1 MLPISHVP
9 ASALQAALAALIL
22 FLPCALL
29 LPVWL
34 ASRRA
39 ARPAMAW
46 QLAQGI
52 SLLGLLAALLAGLEM
67 AVHGAASVAPAA
79 WLPAIR
85 LDALS
90 VLMLALTTFLAWVI
104 VRYSRNYLAGDPG
117 QSRYLV
123 WLCLTLA
130 AVWLLV
136 MLNNLLLLCLAWTAT
151 SLALHQLLTFYRD
164 RPAAIVAAH
173 KKFLISRAADLL
185 TLAGTLLVFLSL
197 DTLQIDR
204 ITQLLAAG
212 HPVDTGLQL
221 AAVLFVLSAILKCA
235 QLPFHGWLLQVMEA
249 PTPVS
254 ALLHAGIVNIGGF
267 VLLRLAGLLETAPAA
282 QLLLVVAGSI
292 TAALAALVMMTRI
305 SVKVM
310 LAWSTCAQMGFMLLE
325 IGLGAYS
332 LALLH
337 LLAHSLYKAHAFL
350 GAGERVARQRML
362 DIAPVNRPLGNS
374 LKLLAL
380 AGLLL
385 ALALAGFASGLDPRH
400 EPALWVLGGA
410 LASSLLP
417 LVSAPAE
424 TRAARQVVLLI
435 ACAFGLALLYGLWH
449 RLFASLVPTSSM
461 PPGNFSLAVAAICLA
476 GLLVVQQIVLGQP
489 QGSLSRWLHPRAF
502 AGFHLDELF
511 TRLTLRLWPVR
522 LGTAQRAQATLP
534 VISTTKATRATRK
547 SND

>member
-67 AVHGAASVAPAA
+67 AVHDAASVAPAA

-117 QSRYLV
+117 QSRYLA

-204 ITQLLAAG
+204 ITQLLAGG

-282 QLLLVVAGSI
+282 QLLLVVAGSV

-325 IGLGAYS
+325 IGLGAYP

-350 GAGERVARQRML
+350 GAGETVARQRML
-362 DIAPVNRPLGNS
+362 GIAPVHRPLGNG

-385 ALALAGFASGLDPRH
+385 ALGLAGFVSGLDPRH

-417 LVSAPAE
+417 LVNAPAE
-424 TRAARQVVLLI
+424 TRASRQVVLLI

-449 RLFASLVPTSSM
+449 RLFASLVPTSSL
-461 PPGNFSLAVAAICLA
+461 PPGHLGLAVAAICLA

-489 QGSLSRWLHPRAF
+489 QGRLSRWLHPRAF

-522 LGTAQRAQATLP
+522 MGTARRDQATLP
-534 VISTTKATRATRK
+534 VISTTRATRK

>member
-1 MLPISHVP
+1 MLLNSFAPTST
-9 ASALQAALAALIL
+9 LQAVLAALIL

-29 LPVWL
+29 LPAWL
-34 ASRRA
+34 VSRRA
-39 ARPAMAW
+39 SAPGKAW

-52 SLLGLLAALLAGLEM
+52 SLLGLLAALLAGLE
-67 AVHGAASVAPAA
+67 AAFNGSASVAPAG
-79 WLPAIR
+79 WLPAVR

-90 VLMLALTTFLAWVI
+90 VMMLALTTFLGWVI

-117 QSRYLV
+117 QGRYLA

-173 KKFLISRAADLL
+173 KKFLISRAADLF
-185 TLAGTLLVFLSL
+185 TLVGTLLVFISL
-197 DTLQIDR
+197 DTLQIDL
-204 ITQLLAAG
+204 ITQILASG
-212 HPVDTGLQL
+212 HPVDAGLQL
-221 AAVLFVLSAILKCA
+221 AALLFVMSAVLKCA

-267 VLLRLAGLLETAPAA
+267 VLLRLAPLLETAPAA
-282 QLLLVVAGSI
+282 QLLLVVAGSV

-337 LLAHSLYKAHAFL
+337 LLAHSLYKAYAFL
-350 GAGERVARQRML
+350 GAGETVARQRML
-362 DIAPVNRPLGNS
+362 DIAPVGRPLSNS
-374 LKLLAL
+374 LKLLAI

-385 ALALAGFASGLDPRH
+385 A
-400 EPALWVLGGA
+400 
-410 LASSLLP
+410 
-417 LVSAPAE
+417 
-424 TRAARQVVLLI
+424 
-435 ACAFGLALLYGLWH
+435 
-449 RLFASLVPTSSM
+449 
-461 PPGNFSLAVAAICLA
+461 
-476 GLLVVQQIVLGQP
+476 
-489 QGSLSRWLHPRAF
+489 
-502 AGFHLDELF
+502 
-511 TRLTLRLWPVR
+511 
-522 LGTAQRAQATLP
+522 
-534 VISTTKATRATRK
+534 
-547 SND
+547 

>member
-1 MLPISHVP
+1 MLLISHAP
-9 ASALQAALAALIL
+9 ASALQAALAVLIL

-29 LPVWL
+29 LPAWL

-39 ARPAMAW
+39 PRPDKAW
-46 QLAQGI
+46 PLAQGI
-52 SLLGLLAALLAGLEM
+52 SLLALLAALLAGLEV

-79 WLPAIR
+79 WLPAVR

-90 VLMLALTTFLAWVI
+90 VMMLALTTFLGWVI

-117 QSRYLV
+117 QSRYLA

-204 ITQLLAAG
+204 ITQLLAGG

-282 QLLLVVAGSI
+282 QLLLVVAGSV

-325 IGLGAYS
+325 IGLGAYP

-350 GAGERVARQRML
+350 GAGETVARQRML
-362 DIAPVNRPLGNS
+362 GIAPVHRPLGNG

-385 ALALAGFASGLDPRH
+385 ALGLAGFASGLDPRH

-424 TRAARQVVLLI
+424 TRASRQVVLLI

-449 RLFASLVPTSSM
+449 RLFASLVPASSL
-461 PPGNFSLAVAAICLA
+461 PPGHLGLAVAAICLA

-489 QGSLSRWLHPRAF
+489 QGRLSRWLHPRAF

-522 LGTAQRAQATLP
+522 MGTARRDQATLP
-534 VISTTKATRATRK
+534 VISTSRATRATK
-547 SND
+547 EKQ

>member
-1 MLPISHVP
+1 MLLTSHAP
-9 ASALQAALAALIL
+9 ASALQAVLAALIL
-22 FLPCALL
+22 VLPCALL
-29 LPVWL
+29 LPAWM

-39 ARPAMAW
+39 PQSEKAW
-46 QLAQGI
+46 GLAQGTC
-52 SLLGLLAALLAGLEM
+52 LLAFATALLAGL
-67 AVHGAASVAPAA
+67 AVALHGAASVAPAA
-79 WLPAIR
+79 WLPAVR
-85 LDALS
+85 FDALS
-90 VLMLALTTFLAWVI
+90 VLMLALTTFLGWVI
-104 VRYSRNYLAGDPG
+104 VRYSRNYLAGDTG
-117 QSRYLV
+117 QGRYLA

-173 KKFLISRAADLL
+173 KKFLISRVADVL

-204 ITQLLAAG
+204 ITQLLAGG
-212 HPVDTGLQL
+212 HPLDAGLQW

-235 QLPFHGWLLQVMEA
+235 QLPFHGWLLQVLEA

-282 QLLLVVAGSI
+282 QLLLVVAGSV

-325 IGLGAYS
+325 IGLGAYP

-350 GAGERVARQRML
+350 GAGETVARQRML
-362 DIAPVNRPLGNS
+362 DIAPVSRPLSNG
-374 LKLLAL
+374 LKLLGL

-385 ALALAGFASGLDPRH
+385 ALGLAGVISGLDPRTD
-400 EPALWVLGGA
+400 PAMWVLGGA

-417 LVSAPAE
+417 LTSAPAE
-424 TRAARQVVLLI
+424 TRASRQVMLLVLS
-435 ACAFGLALLYGLWH
+435 AFGLALLYGLWH
-449 RLFASLVPTSSM
+449 RLFASLVPASSLL
-461 PPGNFSLAVAAICLA
+461 PGAFVLAVAGVCLA
-476 GLLVVQQIVLGQP
+476 ALLVVQQTVLGQP
-489 QGSLSRWLHPRAF
+489 QGRLSRWLHPRAF
-502 AGFHLDELF
+502 AGFHLDEMF
-511 TRLTLRLWPVR
+511 TRITLRLWPVR
-522 LGTAQRAQATLP
+522 LGAARRIQAMLP
-534 VISTTKATRATRK
+534 ITTPTQDKP
-547 SND
+547 

>member
-1 MLPISHVP
+1 MLLTSHVP
-9 ASALQAALAALIL
+9 ASALQAVLAALIL
-22 FLPCALL
+22 LLPCSLL
-29 LPVWL
+29 LPAWL
-34 ASRRA
+34 ASRGTARHARA
-39 ARPAMAW
+39 WP
-46 QLAQGI
+46 LAQGI
-52 SLLGLLAALLAGLEM
+52 SLLALLAAALAGLAV
-67 AVHGAASVAPAA
+67 AVHGPASVAPVA
-79 WLPAIR
+79 WLPAVR

-90 VLMLALTTFLAWVI
+90 VLMLALTTFLGWVI
-104 VRYSRNYLAGDPG
+104 LRYSRNYLAGDPHQG
-117 QSRYLV
+117 RYLA

-130 AVWLLV
+130 TVWLLV

-173 KKFLISRAADLL
+173 KNFLISRAADLL

-204 ITQLLAAG
+204 ITELLAGG
-212 HPVDTGLQL
+212 HPVDASLQW
-221 AAVLFVLSAILKCA
+221 AAMLFVLSAILKCA

-325 IGLGAYS
+325 LGLGAYP

-350 GAGERVARQRML
+350 GAGETVARQRL
-362 DIAPVNRPLGNS
+362 LGIAPVNRPLGNG

-385 ALALAGFASGLDPRH
+385 ALGLAGLASGLDPRH

-417 LVSAPAE
+417 LVSAPAQ
-424 TRAARQVVLLI
+424 TRPLRQVLLLVG
-435 ACAFGLALLYGLWH
+435 CAFGLALLYGLWH
-449 RLFASLVPTSSM
+449 RLFASLVPVSSL
-461 PPGNFSLAVAAICLA
+461 PPGNVSLAVAAICLA

-489 QGSLSRWLHPRAF
+489 QGRLSRWLHPRAF
-502 AGFHLDELF
+502 AGFHLDEIF
-511 TRLTLRLWPVR
+511 TRLTLRLWPVP
-522 LGTAQRAQATLP
+522 LGAARRAQAALP
-534 VISTTKATRATRK
+534 AVSTRPATRTRH
-547 SND
+547 D

>member
-1 MLPISHVP
+1 MLLTSHAP

-22 FLPCALL
+22 FLPFALL
-29 LPVWL
+29 LPAWL

-39 ARPAMAW
+39 PRPGTAW
-46 QLAQGI
+46 PLAQGI
-52 SLLGLLAALLAGLEM
+52 SLLSLLAALLAGLEV
-67 AVHGAASVAPAA
+67 AVHGATSVAPAA
-79 WLPAIR
+79 WLPAVR

-90 VLMLALTTFLAWVI
+90 AMMLALTTFLGWVI
-104 VRYSRNYLAGDPG
+104 VRYSRNYLAGDAG
-117 QSRYLV
+117 QGRYLA

-151 SLALHQLLTFYRD
+151 GLALHQLLTFYRD
-164 RPAAIVAAH
+164 RPASIVAAH

-204 ITQLLAAG
+204 ITVLLAEG
-212 HPVDTGLQL
+212 HRVDAGLQG

-267 VLLRLAGLLETAPAA
+267 VLLRLAGLLETTPAA
-282 QLLLVVAGSI
+282 QLILVVAGSV

-325 IGLGAYS
+325 IGLGAYP

-350 GAGERVARQRML
+350 GAGDRVARQRML
-362 DIAPVNRPLGNS
+362 GIAPAQRPLGNS
-374 LKLLAL
+374 LRLLAL

-385 ALALAGFASGLDPRH
+385 ALGLAGLATGLDPRH

-424 TRAARQVVLLI
+424 MRAPRQVALLI

-449 RLFASLVPTSSM
+449 RLFANLVPASGV
-461 PPGNFSLAVAAICLA
+461 PPGHLGLAVAAVCLA
-476 GLLVVQQIVLGQP
+476 GLLAVQQTVLGQP
-489 QGSLSRWLHPRAF
+489 QGRLSRWLHPRAF
-502 AGFHLDELF
+502 AGFHLDEMF

-522 LGTAQRAQATLP
+522 MGTARRPRATLP
-534 VISTTKATRATRK
+534 VISTTRATSATRT

>member
-1 MLPISHVP
+1 MLLTSHVP
-9 ASALQAALAALIL
+9 ASAMQAVLAALIL
-22 FLPCALL
+22 VLPCSLL
-29 LPVWL
+29 LPAWL
-34 ASRRA
+34 ASRGVSRHA
-39 ARPAMAW
+39 SAW
-46 QLAQGI
+46 SLAQGI
-52 SLLGLLAALLAGLEM
+52 ALLALLAAVLAGLEV

-79 WLPAIR
+79 WLPAVR

-90 VLMLALTTFLAWVI
+90 ALMLALTTFLGWVI

-117 QSRYLV
+117 QSRYLA

-136 MLNNLLLLCLAWTAT
+136 VLNNLLLLCLAWTAT

-185 TLAGTLLVFLSL
+185 TLTGALLVFLSL
-197 DTLQIDR
+197 DTLHIDR
-204 ITQLLAAG
+204 ITQLLADG

-221 AAVLFVLSAILKCA
+221 AAMLFVLSAILKCA

-292 TAALAALVMMTRI
+292 TAALAGLVMMTRI

-325 IGLGAYS
+325 IGLGAYP

-350 GAGERVARQRML
+350 GAGQTVVHQRL
-362 DIAPVNRPLGNS
+362 LGIAPVNRPLGNS
-374 LKLLAL
+374 LKLFAL
-380 AGLLL
+380 GGLLL
-385 ALALAGFASGLDPRH
+385 ALGLAGFASGLDPRH

-424 TRAARQVVLLI
+424 TRAPRQVLLLVV
-435 ACAFGLALLYGLWH
+435 CAFGLALLYGLWH
-449 RLFASLVPTSSM
+449 RLFASLVPASSL
-461 PPGNFSLAVAAICLA
+461 PLGNVSLAVAAACLA
-476 GLLVVQQIVLGQP
+476 GLLAVQQIVLGQP
-489 QGSLSRWLHPRAF
+489 WGRLSRWLHPRAF
-502 AGFHLDELF
+502 AGFHLDEIF
-511 TRLTLRLWPVR
+511 TRITLRLWPAP
-522 LGTAQRAQATLP
+522 LGAARRAPAILP
-534 VISTTKATRATRK
+534 AVSTTKV
-547 SND
+547 NHD

>member
-1 MLPISHVP
+1 MLLTSHIP
-9 ASALQAALAALIL
+9 ASALQAVLAALIL
-22 FLPCALL
+22 FLPCTLL
-29 LPVWL
+29 LPAWL

-39 ARPAMAW
+39 STISKAW
-46 QLAQGI
+46 PLAQGI
-52 SLLGLLAALLAGLEM
+52 SLLALLAALLAGLEV
-67 AVHGAASVAPAA
+67 AVHGAASVAPST
-79 WLPAIR
+79 WLPAVR

-90 VLMLALTTFLAWVI
+90 VLMLALTTFLGWVI
-104 VRYSRNYLAGDPG
+104 LRYSRNYLAGDPHQG
-117 QSRYLV
+117 RYLA

-136 MLNNLLLLCLAWTAT
+136 MMNNLLLLCLAWTAT

-185 TLAGTLLVFLSL
+185 TLVGTLLVSLSL
-197 DTLQIDR
+197 NTLQIDH

-221 AAVLFVLSAILKCA
+221 AAMLFVLSAILKCA

-325 IGLGAYS
+325 IGLGAYP

-385 ALALAGFASGLDPRH
+385 ALALAGYASGLDPRH

-424 TRAARQVVLLI
+424 TRPSRQVVLLVVS
-435 ACAFGLALLYGLWH
+435 AFGLALLYGLWH

-461 PPGNFSLAVAAICLA
+461 PPGNFSLVVAAICLA

-489 QGSLSRWLHPRAF
+489 QGRLSRWLHPRAF
-502 AGFHLDELF
+502 AGFHLDETF
-511 TRLTLRLWPVR
+511 TRIILRLWPAP
-522 LGTAQRAQATLP
+522 LGTVRRTQVALP
-534 VISTTKATRATRK
+534 VISTTKATETG
-547 SND
+547 NE

>member
-1 MLPISHVP
+1 MLLTSLAPT
-9 ASALQAALAALIL
+9 SAMQAVLAALIL
-22 FLPCALL
+22 LLPFTLL
-29 LPVWL
+29 LPAWLVSRGPL
-34 ASRRA
+34 ASGK
-39 ARPAMAW
+39 AW

-52 SLLGLLAALLAGLEM
+52 SLLGLFAALLAGLEV
-67 AVHGAASVAPAA
+67 AVNGAASVAPAN
-79 WLPAIR
+79 WLPAVR

-90 VLMLALTTFLAWVI
+90 VMMLALTTFLGWVI
-104 VRYSRNYLAGDPG
+104 VRYSRNYLAGDLG
-117 QSRYLV
+117 QSRYLA

-185 TLAGTLLVFLSL
+185 TFVGTLLVFLSL
-197 DTLQIDR
+197 NTLQIDR
-204 ITQLLAAG
+204 ISQILASG
-212 HPVDTGLQL
+212 QPVDTGLQL
-221 AAVLFVLSAILKCA
+221 AALLFVLSAVLKCA

-267 VLLRLAGLLETAPAA
+267 VLLRLAPLLETAPAA
-282 QLLLVVAGSI
+282 QLLLVVVGSV

-337 LLAHSLYKAHAFL
+337 LLAHSLYKAYAFL
-350 GAGERVARQRML
+350 GAGETVARQRML
-362 DIAPVNRPLGNS
+362 DIAPVGRPLSNS

-385 ALALAGFASGLDPRH
+385 ALGLAGLISGLDPRH

-417 LVSAPAE
+417 LVSAPAD
-424 TRAARQVVLLI
+424 TRPLRQVASLI

-449 RLFASLVPTSSM
+449 RLFASLVPASTVSPSTL
-461 PPGNFSLAVAAICLA
+461 SLIVAAVCLA

-489 QGSLSRWLHPRAF
+489 QGRLSRWLHPRAF
-502 AGFHLDELF
+502 AGFHLDEIF
-511 TRLTLRLWPVR
+511 TRITLRLWPAP
-522 LGTAQRAQATLP
+522 LGTARRTQAALP
-534 VISTTKATRATRK
+534 VTSTTKV
-547 SND
+547 NHD

>member
-1 MLPISHVP
+1 MLLISHAP
-9 ASALQAALAALIL
+9 ASALQAALAVLIL

-29 LPVWL
+29 LPAWL

-39 ARPAMAW
+39 PRPDKAW
-46 QLAQGI
+46 PLAQGI
-52 SLLGLLAALLAGLEM
+52 SLLALLAALLAGLEV

-79 WLPAIR
+79 WLPAVR

-90 VLMLALTTFLAWVI
+90 VMMLALTTFLGWVI

-117 QSRYLV
+117 QSRYLA

-204 ITQLLAAG
+204 ITQLLAGG

-282 QLLLVVAGSI
+282 QLLLVVAGSV

-325 IGLGAYS
+325 IGLGAYP

-350 GAGERVARQRML
+350 GAGETVARQRML
-362 DIAPVNRPLGNS
+362 GIAPVHRPLGNG

-385 ALALAGFASGLDPRH
+385 ALGLAGFVSGLDPRH

-417 LVSAPAE
+417 LVNAPAE
-424 TRAARQVVLLI
+424 TRASRQVVLLI

-449 RLFASLVPTSSM
+449 RLFASLVPTSSL
-461 PPGNFSLAVAAICLA
+461 PPGHLGLAVAAICLA

-489 QGSLSRWLHPRAF
+489 QGRLSRWLHPRAF

-522 LGTAQRAQATLP
+522 MGTARRDQATLP
-534 VISTTKATRATRK
+534 VISTTRATRK

>member
-1 MLPISHVP
+1 MLLTSYVP
-9 ASALQAALAALIL
+9 TSALQAVLAAVIL
-22 FLPCALL
+22 FLPLALL
-29 LPVWL
+29 FPAWL

-39 ARPAMAW
+39 STTGKAW
-46 QLAQGI
+46 PLAQGI
-52 SLLGLLAALLAGLEM
+52 SLLALLAALLAGLEV
-67 AVHGAASVAPAA
+67 AVHGSASVAPAT
-79 WLPAIR
+79 WLPAVR

-90 VLMLALTTFLAWVI
+90 VLMLALTTFLGWVI
-104 VRYSRNYLAGDPG
+104 VRYSRNYLAGDPHQG
-117 QSRYLV
+117 RYLA

-173 KKFLISRAADLL
+173 KKFLISRAADVL

-221 AAVLFVLSAILKCA
+221 AAMLFVLSAILKCA

-325 IGLGAYS
+325 IGLGAYP

-362 DIAPVNRPLGNS
+362 DIAPVNRPLGNG

-385 ALALAGFASGLDPRH
+385 ALGLASLVSGLDPRH

-424 TRAARQVVLLI
+424 TRPSRQVLLLVVS
-435 ACAFGLALLYGLWH
+435 AFGLALLYGLWH
-449 RLFASLVPTSSM
+449 RLFASLVPASSIS
-461 PPGNFSLAVAAICLA
+461 PGNLSLAVAAICLA

-489 QGSLSRWLHPRAF
+489 QGRLSRWLHPRAF
-502 AGFHLDELF
+502 AGFHLDEIF
-511 TRLTLRLWPVR
+511 TRITLRLWPAK
-522 LGTAQRAQATLP
+522 LGAARRIQAALP
-534 VISTTKATRATRK
+534 VISTTKV
-547 SND
+547 NNV

>member
-1 MLPISHVP
+1 MLLTSHVP
-9 ASALQAALAALIL
+9 ASAMQAVLAALIL
-22 FLPCALL
+22 VLPCSLL
-29 LPVWL
+29 LPAWL
-34 ASRRA
+34 ASRGASRHARA
-39 ARPAMAW
+39 W
-46 QLAQGI
+46 SLAQGI
-52 SLLGLLAALLAGLEM
+52 SLLALLAAALAGLAV

-79 WLPAIR
+79 WLPAVR

-90 VLMLALTTFLAWVI
+90 ALMLALTTFLGWVI
-104 VRYSRNYLAGDPG
+104 VRYSRNYLAGDPHQG
-117 QSRYLV
+117 RYLA

-130 AVWLLV
+130 TVWLLV
-136 MLNNLLLLCLAWTAT
+136 MLNNLLLLCLAWAAT

-173 KKFLISRAADLL
+173 KNFLISRTADLL
-185 TLAGTLLVFLSL
+185 TLAATLLVFLSL
-197 DTLQIDR
+197 DTLHIDR
-204 ITQLLAAG
+204 ITQLLAGG
-212 HPVDTGLQL
+212 HPVDASLQG

-267 VLLRLAGLLETAPAA
+267 VLLRLAGLLETAPTA
-282 QLLLVVAGSI
+282 QLLLVVAGSV

-325 IGLGAYS
+325 IGLGAYP

-350 GAGERVARQRML
+350 GAGETVARQRL
-362 DIAPVNRPLGNS
+362 LGIAPVNRPLGNG

-385 ALALAGFASGLDPRH
+385 ALGLAGLVSGLDPRH

-417 LVSAPAE
+417 LVCAPAQ
-424 TRAARQVVLLI
+424 TRPLRQVLLLVG
-435 ACAFGLALLYGLWH
+435 CAFGLALLYGLWH
-449 RLFASLVPTSSM
+449 RLFASLVPVSSL

-476 GLLVVQQIVLGQP
+476 GLLAVQQIVLGQP
-489 QGSLSRWLHPRAF
+489 QGRLSRWLHPRAF
-502 AGFHLDELF
+502 AGFHLDEIF
-511 TRLTLRLWPVR
+511 TRLTLRLWPVP
-522 LGTAQRAQATLP
+522 LGAARRAQAALP
-534 VISTTKATRATRK
+534 AVSTRPATRT
-547 SND
+547 SHD

>member
-1 MLPISHVP
+1 MLLISHAP
-9 ASALQAALAALIL
+9 ASALQAALAVLIL

-29 LPVWL
+29 LPAWL

-39 ARPAMAW
+39 PRPDKAW
-46 QLAQGI
+46 PLAQGI
-52 SLLGLLAALLAGLEM
+52 SLLALLAALLAGLEV

-79 WLPAIR
+79 WLPAVR

-90 VLMLALTTFLAWVI
+90 VMMLALTTFLGWVI

-117 QSRYLV
+117 QSRYLA

-204 ITQLLAAG
+204 ITQLLAGG

-282 QLLLVVAGSI
+282 QLLLVVAGSV

-325 IGLGAYS
+325 IGLGAYP

-350 GAGERVARQRML
+350 GAGETVARQRML
-362 DIAPVNRPLGNS
+362 GIAPVHRPLGNG

-385 ALALAGFASGLDPRH
+385 ALGLAGFVSGLDPRH

-410 LASSLLP
+410 LASSLLS

-424 TRAARQVVLLI
+424 TRASRQVVLLI

-449 RLFASLVPTSSM
+449 RLFASLVPASSL
-461 PPGNFSLAVAAICLA
+461 PPGHLSLAVAAICLA

-489 QGSLSRWLHPRAF
+489 QGRLSRWLHPRAF

-522 LGTAQRAQATLP
+522 MGTARRDQATLP
-534 VISTTKATRATRK
+534 VISTTRTTRK

>member
-1 MLPISHVP
+1 MLLNSFAPTST
-9 ASALQAALAALIL
+9 LQAVLAALIL

-29 LPVWL
+29 LPAWL
-34 ASRRA
+34 VSRRA
-39 ARPAMAW
+39 SAPGKAW

-52 SLLGLLAALLAGLEM
+52 SLLGLLAALLAGLE
-67 AVHGAASVAPAA
+67 AAFNGSASVAPAG
-79 WLPAIR
+79 WLPAVR

-90 VLMLALTTFLAWVI
+90 VMMLALTTFLGWVI

-117 QSRYLV
+117 QGRYLA

-173 KKFLISRAADLL
+173 KKFLISRAADLF
-185 TLAGTLLVFLSL
+185 TLVGTLLVFISL

-204 ITQLLAAG
+204 ITQLLAGG

-267 VLLRLAGLLETAPAA
+267 VLLRLAPLLETAPAA
-282 QLLLVVAGSI
+282 QLLLVVVGSV

-337 LLAHSLYKAHAFL
+337 LLAHSMYKAYAFL
-350 GAGERVARQRML
+350 GAGETVARQRML
-362 DIAPVNRPLGNS
+362 DIAPVGRPLSNS
-374 LKLLAL
+374 LKLLAM

-385 ALALAGFASGLDPRH
+385 ALGLAGLISGLDPRH

-424 TRAARQVVLLI
+424 TRPLRQVVLLI
-435 ACAFGLALLYGLWH
+435 VSAFGLALLYGLWH
-449 RLFASLVPTSSM
+449 RLFASLVPASSM
-461 PPGNFSLAVAAICLA
+461 LPGNLSLAVAAICLA
-476 GLLVVQQIVLGQP
+476 GLLVVQQIVLGKP
-489 QGSLSRWLHPRAF
+489 QGRLSRWLHPRAF
-502 AGFHLDELF
+502 AGFHLDEIF
-511 TRLTLRLWPVR
+511 TRITLRLWPAP
-522 LGTAQRAQATLP
+522 LGMARRTQAALP
-534 VISTTKATRATRK
+534 VISTTKVN
-547 SND
+547 ND

>member
-1 MLPISHVP
+1 MLLTSLAPT
-9 ASALQAALAALIL
+9 SAMQAVLAALIL
-22 FLPCALL
+22 LLPFTLL
-29 LPVWL
+29 LPAWLVSRGPL
-34 ASRRA
+34 ASGK
-39 ARPAMAW
+39 AW

-52 SLLGLLAALLAGLEM
+52 SLLGLFAALLAGLEV
-67 AVHGAASVAPAA
+67 AVNGAASVAPAN
-79 WLPAIR
+79 WLPAVR

-90 VLMLALTTFLAWVI
+90 VMMLALTTFLGWVI
-104 VRYSRNYLAGDPG
+104 VRYSRNYLAGDLG
-117 QSRYLV
+117 QSRYLA

-185 TLAGTLLVFLSL
+185 TFVGTLLVFLSL
-197 DTLQIDR
+197 NTLQIDR
-204 ITQLLAAG
+204 ISQILASG
-212 HPVDTGLQL
+212 QPVDTGLQL
-221 AAVLFVLSAILKCA
+221 AALLFVLSAVLKCA

-267 VLLRLAGLLETAPAA
+267 VLLRLAPLLETAPAA
-282 QLLLVVAGSI
+282 QLLLVVVGSV

-337 LLAHSLYKAHAFL
+337 LLAHSLYKAYAFL
-350 GAGERVARQRML
+350 GAGETVARQRML
-362 DIAPVNRPLGNS
+362 DIAPVGRPLSNS

-385 ALALAGFASGLDPRH
+385 ALGLAGLISGLDPRH

-417 LVSAPAE
+417 LVSAPAD
-424 TRAARQVVLLI
+424 TRPLRQVALLI

-449 RLFASLVPTSSM
+449 RLFASLVPASTVSPSTL
-461 PPGNFSLAVAAICLA
+461 SLIVAAVCLA
-476 GLLVVQQIVLGQP
+476 GLLIVQQIVLGQP
-489 QGSLSRWLHPRAF
+489 QGRLSRWLHPRAF
-502 AGFHLDELF
+502 AGFHLDEIF
-511 TRLTLRLWPVR
+511 TRITLRLWPAP
-522 LGTAQRAQATLP
+522 LGTARRTQAALP
-534 VISTTKATRATRK
+534 VTSTTKV
-547 SND
+547 NHD

>member
-1 MLPISHVP
+1 MLLISHAP
-9 ASALQAALAALIL
+9 ASALQAALAVLIL

-29 LPVWL
+29 LPAWL

-39 ARPAMAW
+39 PRPDKAW
-46 QLAQGI
+46 PLAQGI
-52 SLLGLLAALLAGLEM
+52 SLLALLAALLAGLEV

-79 WLPAIR
+79 WLPAVR

-90 VLMLALTTFLAWVI
+90 VMMLALTTFLGWVI

-117 QSRYLV
+117 QSRYLA

-204 ITQLLAAG
+204 ITQLLADG

-282 QLLLVVAGSI
+282 QLLLVVAGSV

-325 IGLGAYS
+325 IGLGAYP

-350 GAGERVARQRML
+350 GAGETVARQRML
-362 DIAPVNRPLGNS
+362 GIAPVHRPLGNG

-385 ALALAGFASGLDPRH
+385 ALGLAGFVSGLDPRH

-417 LVSAPAE
+417 LVNAPAE
-424 TRAARQVVLLI
+424 TRASRQVVLLI

-449 RLFASLVPTSSM
+449 RLFASLVPTSSL
-461 PPGNFSLAVAAICLA
+461 PPSHLGLAVAAICLA

-489 QGSLSRWLHPRAF
+489 QGRLSRWLHPRAF

-522 LGTAQRAQATLP
+522 MGTARRDQATLP
-534 VISTTKATRATRK
+534 VISTTRATRK

>member
-1 MLPISHVP
+1 MLPTFLAP
-9 ASALQAALAALIL
+9 ASALQAALSALIL

-29 LPVWL
+29 LPAWL
-34 ASRRA
+34 ASRQAPRHDK
-39 ARPAMAW
+39 AW
-46 QLAQGI
+46 SLAQGI
-52 SLLGLLAALLAGLEM
+52 SLLTLLAALLAGLEV
-67 AVHGAASVAPAA
+67 AVHGASSVAPAA
-79 WLPAIR
+79 WLPAVR

-90 VLMLALTTFLAWVI
+90 VLMLALTTFLGWVI

-117 QSRYLV
+117 QSRYLA

-173 KKFLISRAADLL
+173 KNFLISRAADLL

-204 ITQLLAAG
+204 ITQLLAGG
-212 HPVDTGLQL
+212 HPVDAGLQA
-221 AAVLFVLSAILKCA
+221 AAVLFVLGAILKCA

-267 VLLRLAGLLETAPAA
+267 VLLRLATLLETAPAA
-282 QLLLVVAGSI
+282 QLLLVVAGSV

-325 IGLGAYS
+325 IGLGAYP

-350 GAGERVARQRML
+350 GAGETVAHQRL
-362 DIAPVNRPLGNS
+362 LAIAPVHRPLGS
-374 LKLLAL
+374 GLTLLAL

-385 ALALAGFASGLDPRH
+385 ALGLAGLASGLDPRH

-424 TRAARQVVLLI
+424 TRASRQVLLLI

-449 RLFASLVPTSSM
+449 RLFASLVPASSL
-461 PPGNFSLAVAAICLA
+461 PPGHFSLAVAAVCLA
-476 GLLVVQQIVLGQP
+476 GLLVVQQTVLGQP
-489 QGSLSRWLHPRAF
+489 QGRLSRWLHPRAF

-511 TRLTLRLWPVR
+511 TRLTLRLWPVH
-522 LGTAQRAQATLP
+522 LGTARRPRATLP
-534 VISTTKATRATRK
+534 VISTTSATQDK
-547 SND
+547 Q

>member
-1 MLPISHVP
+1 MLLISHAP
-9 ASALQAALAALIL
+9 ASALQAALAVLIL

-29 LPVWL
+29 LPAWL

-39 ARPAMAW
+39 PRPDKAW
-46 QLAQGI
+46 PLAQGI
-52 SLLGLLAALLAGLEM
+52 SLLALLAALLAGLEV

-79 WLPAIR
+79 WLPAVR

-90 VLMLALTTFLAWVI
+90 VMMLALTTFLGWVI
-104 VRYSRNYLAGDPG
+104 VRYSRNYLAGDPD
-117 QSRYLV
+117 QNRYLA

-204 ITQLLAAG
+204 ITQLLAGG

-282 QLLLVVAGSI
+282 QLLLVVAGSV

-325 IGLGAYS
+325 IGLGAYP

-350 GAGERVARQRML
+350 GAGETVARQRML
-362 DIAPVNRPLGNS
+362 GIAPVHRPLGNG
-374 LKLLAL
+374 LKLLTL

-385 ALALAGFASGLDPRH
+385 ALGLAGFVSGLDPRH

-417 LVSAPAE
+417 LVNAPAE
-424 TRAARQVVLLI
+424 TRASRQVMLLI
-435 ACAFGLALLYGLWH
+435 AYAFGLALLYGLWH
-449 RLFASLVPTSSM
+449 RLFASLVPTSSL
-461 PPGNFSLAVAAICLA
+461 PPGHLGLAVAAICLA

-489 QGSLSRWLHPRAF
+489 QGRLSRWLHPRAF

-522 LGTAQRAQATLP
+522 MGTARRDQATLP
-534 VISTTKATRATRK
+534 VISTARATRK

>member
-1 MLPISHVP
+1 M
-9 ASALQAALAALIL
+9 QAVLAALIL
-22 FLPCALL
+22 LLPFTLL
-29 LPVWL
+29 LPAWLVSRGPL
-34 ASRRA
+34 ASGK
-39 ARPAMAW
+39 AW

-52 SLLGLLAALLAGLEM
+52 SLLGLFAALLAGLEV
-67 AVHGAASVAPAA
+67 AVNGAASVAPAN
-79 WLPAIR
+79 WLPAVR

-90 VLMLALTTFLAWVI
+90 VMMLALTTFLGWVI
-104 VRYSRNYLAGDPG
+104 VRYSRNYLAGDLG
-117 QSRYLV
+117 QSRYLA

-185 TLAGTLLVFLSL
+185 TFVGTLLVFLSL
-197 DTLQIDR
+197 NTLQIDR
-204 ITQLLAAG
+204 ISQILASG
-212 HPVDTGLQL
+212 QPVDTGLQL
-221 AAVLFVLSAILKCA
+221 AALLFVLSAVLKCA

-267 VLLRLAGLLETAPAA
+267 VLLRLAPLLETAPAA
-282 QLLLVVAGSI
+282 QLLLVVVGSV

-337 LLAHSLYKAHAFL
+337 LLAHSLYKAYAFL
-350 GAGERVARQRML
+350 GAGETVARQRML
-362 DIAPVNRPLGNS
+362 DIAPVGRPLSNS

-385 ALALAGFASGLDPRH
+385 ALGLAGLISGLDPRH

-417 LVSAPAE
+417 LVSAPAD
-424 TRAARQVVLLI
+424 TRPLRQVASLI

-449 RLFASLVPTSSM
+449 RLFANLVPASTVSPSTL
-461 PPGNFSLAVAAICLA
+461 SLIVAAVCLA
-476 GLLVVQQIVLGQP
+476 GLLIVQQIVLGQP
-489 QGSLSRWLHPRAF
+489 QGRLSRWLHPRAF
-502 AGFHLDELF
+502 AGFHLDEIF
-511 TRLTLRLWPVR
+511 TRITLRLWPAP
-522 LGTAQRAQATLP
+522 LGTARRTQAALP
-534 VISTTKATRATRK
+534 VTSTTKV
-547 SND
+547 NHD